1 MIFFKNNL
9 FQIIIVTSYH
19 RIKATLL
26 ENIQKTIR
34 CMNICKMKQKIKTI
48 MFHLPS
54 NKIKL
59 QIKLS
64 RDNHNL
70 LRISLRRGYSQNSL
84 ILVTDREILKI
95 RGLIQV
101 VKIRGLYN
109 KENSERGNEAIKG
122 QDLTV

>member
-1 MIFFKNNL
+1 
-9 FQIIIVTSYH
+9 
-19 RIKATLL
+19 
-26 ENIQKTIR
+26 
-34 CMNICKMKQKIKTI
+34 MNICKMKQKIKTI